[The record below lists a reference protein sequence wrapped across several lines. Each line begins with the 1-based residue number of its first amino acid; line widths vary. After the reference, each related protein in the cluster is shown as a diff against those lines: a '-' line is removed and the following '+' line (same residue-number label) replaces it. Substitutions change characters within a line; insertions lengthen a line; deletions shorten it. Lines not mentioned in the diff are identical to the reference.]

1 MKILIAFSTRYGTTQ
16 KCAEM
21 LGNLLKEKQ
30 HDVDVIN
37 LKLTRSISLDSYDA
51 VAVGGSFMMFR
62 MNSHVKK
69 FVQRN
74 LDKLLKMKTGL
85 FMCGA
90 DDKWEEEIKKG
101 FSQQLLDSAA
111 AKGYFGFEMLWD
123 RMSPFFKSTMQ
134 KAFKTTEPVLKIN
147 EENIKK
153 FAEDLT
159 RT

>member
-1 MKILIAFSTRYGTTQ
+1 MKILVAFATRYGTTQ
-16 KCAEM
+16 KCVEM

-30 HDVDVIN
+30 HDVDIIN
-37 LKLTRSISLDSYDA
+37 LKLTRSISLDSYDGI
-51 VAVGGSFMMFR
+51 AVGGSFMMFR
-62 MNSHVKK
+62 MNSHVRK
-69 FVQRN
+69 FVQKN
-74 LDKLLKMKTGL
+74 LDKLLQIKTGL

-101 FSQQLLDSAA
+101 FPPQLLDSAA

-123 RMSPFFKSTMQ
+123 KMGPFFRSAMQ

-159 RT
+159 RA

>member
-1 MKILIAFSTRYGTTQ
+1 MKILVAFATKYGTTQ

-21 LGNLLKEKQ
+21 LGKLLKEKQ
-30 HDVDVIN
+30 HDVDVVN
-37 LKLTRSISLDSYDA
+37 LKLNRSISLDTYDA

-62 MNSHVKK
+62 MNSYVRK
-69 FVQRN
+69 FVQKN
-74 LDKLLKMKTGL
+74 LDKLLKIKMGL

-101 FSQQLLDSAA
+101 FPHQLLDNAA

-123 RMSPFFKSTMQ
+123 KMGPFFRGTMQ

-153 FAEDLT
+153 FADDLT
-159 RT
+159 SA

>member
-1 MKILIAFSTRYGTTQ
+1 MKILIAFATRYGTTQ

-21 LGNLLKEKQ
+21 LENFLKDKQ

-37 LKLTRSISLDSYDA
+37 LKVTKNISMDNYDA

-62 MNSHVKK
+62 MNSYVRK

-101 FSQQLLDSAA
+101 FPPQLLDSAA
-111 AKGYFGFEMLWD
+111 AKEYFGFEMLWD
-123 RMSPFFKSTMQ
+123 RMGPFFKSTMQ

-153 FAEDLT
+153 FAQELT
-159 RT
+159 LP